1 MLVKIK
7 KETVNMKYVITN
19 DEYFLCIVAEKAKEK
34 IKSLDGNVGDDE
46 IVIVTIEKVKR
57 I

>member
-7 KETVNMKYVITN
+7 KEMVNMKYVITN
-19 DEYFLCIVAEKAKEK
+19 DEYFLCIVAEKVKEK

-46 IVIVTIEKVKR
+46 IVIVTIEKVER

>member
-7 KETVNMKYVITN
+7 KEMVNMKYVITN
-19 DEYFLCIVAEKAKEK
+19 DEYFLCIVAEKVKEK
-34 IKSLDGNVGDDE
+34 IKSLDDNVGDDE